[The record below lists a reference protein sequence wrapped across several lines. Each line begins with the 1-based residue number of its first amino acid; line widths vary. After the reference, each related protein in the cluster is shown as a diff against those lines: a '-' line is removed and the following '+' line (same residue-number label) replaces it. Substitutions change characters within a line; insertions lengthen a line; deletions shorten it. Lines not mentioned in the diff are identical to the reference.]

1 MRAHKLGF
9 IETFRNEDNMIQTQP
24 ALQEILFGAF
34 IPPQVFDTRKHQF
47 GFVGEPRYVDKKPSS
62 TRDKTGLNNSERKV
76 FAVTAHCAKAVSAA
90 HVAKKVKMTRNHCG
104 MVLGQ
109 LFKMGLLT
117 RYKVRENGTN
127 LYMYSVKKDS
137 VD

>member
-1 MRAHKLGF
+1 
-9 IETFRNEDNMIQTQP
+9 MITMQP

-34 IPPQVFDTRKHQF
+34 IPPQEFDTRTHKF
-47 GFVGEPRYVDKKPSS
+47 GFVGEPRYVDKKPGS

-76 FAVTAHCAKAVSAA
+76 FAAAARCAKPVSAA

-117 RYKVRENGTN
+117 RYKVRENGTG

-137 VD
+137 AG